1 MERFKIVPACYLMLV
16 KDGKMLLSRRFN
28 TGYEDGN
35 YSFVAGHLNG
45 NETFRQAMAREA
57 KEEAGIVIDPEKLK
71 IIHVMHRAQ
80 EDSTGERMDILMT
93 IAEWVGE
100 IKNNEP
106 EKCDDLS
113 WFLIDEIPDN
123 VVPFLKQA
131 INCVNKGIFYSE
143 FGFV

>member
-1 MERFKIVPACYLMLV
+1 MERFKIVPACYLVLV

-80 EDSTGERMDILMT
+80 ENSTGERVDILMT

>member
-80 EDSTGERMDILMT
+80 ENSTGERVDILMT

>member
-1 MERFKIVPACYLMLV
+1 MERFKIVPACYLVLV

>member
-1 MERFKIVPACYLMLV
+1 MERFKIVPACYLVLV

-45 NETFRQAMAREA
+45 SETFRQAMAREA

>member
-1 MERFKIVPACYLMLV
+1 MPACYLVLV

-80 EDSTGERMDILMT
+80 ENSTGERVDILMT